1 MLTQS
6 ELRMLGRIHTFE
18 QFKNSLAIA
27 RNAGFTNINIDL
39 MSALPG
45 QTIESF
51 TRVLKEAVSL
61 NTEHISVY
69 SLIIEEGTRLY
80 DNIDNYPDIPD
91 DDDDRK
97 MYALTKEILG
107 QAGYE
112 RYEISNYAKAGYEC
126 KHNLKYWDRT
136 DYIGFGIGAAS
147 LCNHKRYTNIS
158 DINNYIK
165 ALCVEY
171 ADNKE
176 SNKECIVENIKNI
189 QETLKNSLEINNNC
203 QDLKE
208 NIEVLT
214 LEDEMAEYMF
224 LVLRKSA
231 GIDICDFKD
240 IFGKD
245 IYSVYKE
252 QIKDNIA
259 KGLLWQNGTRIA
271 LTDRGIDI
279 SNTVMSDF
287 V

>member
-1 MLTQS
+1 M
-6 ELRMLGRIHTFE
+6 
-18 QFKNSLAIA
+18 
-27 RNAGFTNINIDL
+27 
-39 MSALPG
+39 
-45 QTIESF
+45 
-51 TRVLKEAVSL
+51 LKEAVSL

-147 LCNHKRYTNIS
+147 LCNHKRYTNIR

-224 LVLRKSA
+224 LGLRKSA

>member
-1 MLTQS
+1 M
-6 ELRMLGRIHTFE
+6 
-18 QFKNSLAIA
+18 
-27 RNAGFTNINIDL
+27 
-39 MSALPG
+39 
-45 QTIESF
+45 
-51 TRVLKEAVSL
+51 
-61 NTEHISVY
+61 
-69 SLIIEEGTRLY
+69 
-80 DNIDNYPDIPD
+80 
-91 DDDDRK
+91 
-97 MYALTKEILG
+97 
-107 QAGYE
+107 
-112 RYEISNYAKAGYEC
+112 
-126 KHNLKYWDRT
+126 
-136 DYIGFGIGAAS
+136 
-147 LCNHKRYTNIS
+147 
-158 DINNYIK
+158 
-165 ALCVEY
+165 EY

-189 QETLKNSLEINNNC
+189 QETLKNSLEIKNNC

-224 LVLRKSA
+224 LGLRKSA

-287 V
+287 VSVSYTHLRAHEINMRGAYRLDGGKHHAYFITLKNSVR